1 MGPLS
6 ISALFEKGSD
16 QEEGGGRIMEKTVA
30 VILAGGKGKRMD
42 VLCRV
47 RPKPALP
54 FGGEYSVIDFALSN
68 CVYSGITDL
77 AILTDYQRSYLARYL
92 RDWGLSN
99 SVRTFRI
106 LEPSSDSYKGTSDA
120 VFQNLSYLDRLNAR
134 NVLILAGDHVYKMNY
149 GDMVAFHERA
159 KADVTVGVIRVPIE
173 DAYRFGT
180 VSVSDDGTIQK
191 FVEKSR
197 NRDSNLAS
205 MGIYVFNKDV
215 LAERL
220 AGNARTDF
228 PHDFGYSILP
238 GMVGRDRVKA
248 YEFTGYWQDIGTPEA
263 YYAANMELLSTQP
276 RFSLDGTK
284 PVLSQRL
291 NLPPP
296 YISDGAMVI
305 NSLISPGCVIKGYV
319 KNSIL
324 SPGVWVDE
332 RAEVWESVVMADAFI
347 GYHSMIDS
355 CIIDE
360 KVTIGRLC
368 CIGFGTSFLPGD
380 NDITVVGKG
389 INVPSRTMI
398 RRGSR
403 VLPHADASS
412 PKGNPASS
420 NFALSQGSIVRESP
434 LSEEMQENERESVH
448 AA

>member
-1 MGPLS
+1 V
-6 ISALFEKGSD
+6 
-16 QEEGGGRIMEKTVA
+16 EKTVG
-30 VILAGGKGKRMD
+30 VIMAGGKGKRMD
-42 VLCRV
+42 GLCRA
-47 RPKPALP
+47 RPKPVLP
-54 FGGEYSVIDFALSN
+54 FAGKYSVIDFALSN
-68 CVYSGITDL
+68 CLYSGIADL
-77 AILTDYQRSYLARYL
+77 AVLTDYQRSYLARYL
-92 RDWGLSN
+92 REWGLSN
-99 SVRTFRI
+99 AVRTFRI
-106 LEPSSDSYKGTSDA
+106 LEPSAGSYKGTSDA
-120 VFQNLSYLDRLNAR
+120 VFQNLPYLDKLNAQ
-134 NVLILAGDHVYKMNY
+134 NVLILAGDHVYKMDY
-149 GDMVAFHERA
+149 GDMIAFHERA

-173 DAYRFGT
+173 DAHRFGT
-180 VSVSDDGTIQK
+180 LSVSDDGTVLR
-191 FVEKSR
+191 FVEKS
-197 NRDSNLAS
+197 NYPDGDVAS

-220 AGNARTDF
+220 AENARTDF
-228 PHDFGYSILP
+228 PHDFGYTILP

-263 YYAANMELLSTQP
+263 YYAANMELLSIQP
-276 RFSLDGTK
+276 RFSLDGMK
-284 PVLSQRL
+284 PVLTQRL

-305 NSLISPGCVIKGYV
+305 NSLISPGCVVKGYV

-332 RAEVWESVVMADAFI
+332 RAEVWKSVVMANAFI

-368 CIGFGTSFLPGD
+368 GIGFGKSFLPGE

-403 VLPHADASS
+403 VLPRADASS
-412 PKGNPASS
+412 LKGNPASL
-420 NFALSQGSIVRESP
+420 NVALSQGSIVQGSP
-434 LSEEMQENERESVH
+434 VSEEMQKNECESVH